1 MTPHGVRRR
10 GCPPIS
16 RGRVWRLCDGLIK
29 VARMIY
35 ESVKQMQKELGQL
48 QKWLDTAAAYAT
60 EKKFDVNVLA
70 GSRLAPDQFPL
81 SRQIQTACDT
91 VKFALARVAGK
102 EMPSIPDEEKTIDD
116 LKARVKKTI
125 ALVDGVS
132 AKDFEGAADR
142 VVVNPRWEG
151 KVMNAKDYFLEH
163 VTPNFYFHLAHT
175 YAILRHN
182 GVSIGKKD
190 YLGELS
196 LKDAK

>member
-1 MTPHGVRRR
+1 
-10 GCPPIS
+10 
-16 RGRVWRLCDGLIK
+16 
-29 VARMIY
+29 MIY

>member
-1 MTPHGVRRR
+1 
-10 GCPPIS
+10 
-16 RGRVWRLCDGLIK
+16 
-29 VARMIY
+29 MIY

-48 QKWLDTAAAYAT
+48 HKWLDTAAAYAT

-70 GSRLAPDQFPL
+70 ASRLAPDQFPL

-91 VKFALARVAGK
+91 VKFALARVGGK

-151 KVMNAKDYFLEH
+151 KVMNAKEYFLEH

-182 GVSIGKKD
+182 GVGIGKKD
-190 YLGELS
+190 YLGQLS
-196 LKDAK
+196 LRDPK

>member
-1 MTPHGVRRR
+1 
-10 GCPPIS
+10 
-16 RGRVWRLCDGLIK
+16 
-29 VARMIY
+29 MIY
-35 ESVKQMQKELGQL
+35 ESVKQMQKELRQL
-48 QKWLDTAAAYAT
+48 DKWLDTAASYAT

-70 GSRLAPDQFPL
+70 ASRLAPDQFPL

-102 EMPSIPDEEKTIDD
+102 EMPSFADDEKTIDE

-125 ALVDGVS
+125 ALVDGVT

-163 VTPNFYFHLAHT
+163 VTPNFYFHLTHT

-182 GVSIGKKD
+182 GVSVGKKD
-190 YLGELS
+190 YLGQLS
-196 LKDAK
+196 LKDPK

>member
-16 RGRVWRLCDGLIK
+16 RGRVWRLCGGLIK

>member
-48 QKWLDTAAAYAT
+48 QKWLD
-60 EKKFDVNVLA
+60 NVLA